1 MHILI
6 LSNCKQNENDGS
18 SQTQE
23 PDGNEFISAL
33 AAGMSAKLMVEVTSD
48 VSPSTVA
55 LAAAARQTG
64 GKYRNVSSSH
74 LKSF

>member
-1 MHILI
+1 MQC
-6 LSNCKQNENDGS
+6 SKKNQNCESCG
-18 SQTQE
+18 TQE
-23 PDGNEFISAL
+23 PESNEFISPL

-64 GKYRNVSSSH
+64 GKC
-74 LKSF
+74 